1 MKKILLLIILFVSSQ
16 VLFSQNIEE
25 LQFSRTIKP
34 EISEAI
40 HKYLYLKDEESLK
53 KIDSLKAIERE
64 YLKENMIG
72 TWEHFESKCSCC
84 VKVKD
89 SKRKYVKK
97 IIRITEE
104 NIFFYDEK
112 VSEEN
117 LTQTEKIEFTN
128 QYGFFS
134 DLTDI
139 VYKDKNIWD
148 YKLDKTGN
156 FLKVYHSGN
165 ETDNGRTS
173 TISGIV
179 TNYYKRIE

>member
-1 MKKILLLIILFVSSQ
+1 MKILLPILFFVSSQ
-16 VLFSQNIEE
+16 VLLSQNIEE
-25 LQFSRTIKP
+25 LEFPRTIKP

-40 HKYLYLKDEESLK
+40 LKHLHSKDNESLK
-53 KIDSLKAIERE
+53 KIDSLKVIERQS
-64 YLKENMIG
+64 LKENIIG
-72 TWEHFESKCSCC
+72 TWEYFESKCSCC
-84 VKVKD
+84 VKVKGA
-89 SKRKYVKK
+89 KAKYAKK
-97 IIRITEE
+97 IIKITED
-104 NIFFYDEK
+104 NIFFYDDKISEK
-112 VSEEN
+112 N

-139 VYKDKNIWD
+139 VYEDKNIWD

-165 ETDNGRTS
+165 ETDKGRTS
-173 TISGIV
+173 KISGIV